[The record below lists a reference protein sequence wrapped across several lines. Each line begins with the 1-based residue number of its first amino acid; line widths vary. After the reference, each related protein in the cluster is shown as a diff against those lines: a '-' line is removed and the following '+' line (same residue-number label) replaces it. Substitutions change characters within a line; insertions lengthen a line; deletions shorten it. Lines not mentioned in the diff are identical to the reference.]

1 MKKMLMVMSLFITLI
16 VSGCQC
22 TLHTHY
28 YSDYGVC
35 SCGADIAQEL
45 TYSSGE
51 YNSTIYSVNQGDT
64 YYYKFTS
71 HGENGIDFYLESESV
86 KFDRIEIRAEGML
99 QTVPTRNDDTY
110 KYYIG
115 VVKAD
120 SYGHN
125 TEKVVKGI
133 WSVDF
138 EHLKDRQIRTER
150 K

>member
-110 KYYIG
+110 KYYTYDKKLANEETYYLKVTYTGEGSIKL
-115 VVKAD
+115 VIKNID
-120 SYGHN
+120 SSH
-125 TEKVVKGI
+125 
-133 WSVDF
+133 
-138 EHLKDRQIRTER
+138 
-150 K
+150 